1 MNAAWWGKEASAE
14 ERRGGPA
21 AGSPPDSN
29 PVLLHAT
36 RDDIFQELTARIS
49 GFTWDWTNQRSGDA
63 GVALAHL
70 FGEEMEPV
78 LQCANQLP
86 EKAYVEFLQDAG
98 VQPMP
103 ATPAK
108 ADLQFTVSRGS
119 TQPVLVSQG
128 FQVSAP
134 AAGGGDPVIFE
145 TSNDLSAV
153 PGVIQELYAFEKG
166 FFRSIDATKDDIPF
180 SPFGNKPHPGVAFY
194 VGIAAEPA
202 ADLGARLSLGFALV
216 APMGAPPPVST
227 GGVAPLPFPLGPL
240 LRWEILDGSSFKELQ
255 VLQDRTKALLQ
266 SGIVTL
272 SLPDSWAPGILPG
285 SSDTIAL
292 RWLRLQIA
300 YGTYPA
306 PPALLSVKL
315 NMVAAEAVRT
325 IHDEILTPVTGGG
338 GSVMSLSQTPVL
350 PGTLILEV
358 DDTADLTTPA
368 LSPGG
373 AGSVLHRWKE
383 VDDLSIF
390 SANDEVFVLDPATG
404 QVRFGDNIHGKGV
417 PPGFRNVRALSY
429 QVGGGA
435 GGAVAAKKITGL
447 VKSVPLLTEVT
458 NPSPATG
465 GMDAETQDQA
475 KRRGP
480 NEIRAHGRA
489 VALADYEVLALH
501 APGAQVARAAAV
513 SAFHPVFPGKPIP
526 GVVCVF
532 VIPVWHNP
540 GPPLADQGT
549 LLAVSSYLSDALAPT
564 GAEIVAAAPLFHR
577 VRVVLGVVIDPAY
590 SRGDAVRDVLK
601 LIQGYLDPVTGGDG
615 GQGWPF
621 GGTLSYIAFV
631 RKILMEVTSVT
642 AVPWLQFVVD
652 GVRGPTC
659 ADFPI
664 SPNSLVWGTGH
675 EIIALGPGEEP

>member
-14 ERRGGPA
+14 ERLGGAA
-21 AGSPPDSN
+21 AGAPPGSN
-29 PVLLHAT
+29 PVLLPAT
-36 RDDIFQELTARIS
+36 RDAVFQELATRIG
-49 GFTWDWTNQRSGDA
+49 GFTWEWTNQRPGDA

-78 LQCANQLP
+78 LQCADQLP

-108 ADLQFTVSRGS
+108 ASLQFTVSDGS
-119 TQPVLVSQG
+119 TQPVLVPQG

-145 TSNDLSAV
+145 TSGDLSAV
-153 PGVIQELYAFEKG
+153 PGKIQELYAFEKG
-166 FFRSIDATKDDIPF
+166 FFRSIDATKDDVPF
-180 SPFGNKPHPGVAFY
+180 LPFGNKPRPGLAFYAGVA
-194 VGIAAEPA
+194 ADPS
-202 ADLGARLSLGFALV
+202 ADLGARLSLGFVLQ
-216 APMGAPPPVST
+216 APAGAPPPVST
-227 GGVAPLPFPLGPL
+227 GGAAPLPTPLGPL
-240 LRWEILDGSSFKELQ
+240 LKWEILDGTSFKEVQ
-255 VLQDRTKALLQ
+255 VLQDDTKALLQ

-285 SSDTIAL
+285 SSDTAPL
-292 RWLRLQIA
+292 RWLRLQIS
-300 YGTYPA
+300 YGTFLA
-306 PPALLSVKL
+306 PPVLLSVKL
-315 NMVAAEAVRT
+315 NMVPAEAVRT
-325 IHDEILTPVTGGG
+325 IHDEILTPLTGWGG
-338 GSVMSLSQTPVL
+338 AVMSLSQTPVL

-358 DDTADLTTPA
+358 DDTADLTSPT

-373 AGSVLHRWKE
+373 GSAPHRWKE

-404 QVRFGDNIHGKGV
+404 QVRFGDNVHGKGV

-435 GGAVAAKKITGL
+435 GGAVGAKKITGL
-447 VKSVPLLTEVT
+447 VKSVPLLTEAT
-458 NPSPATG
+458 NPLPATG

-480 NEIRAHGRA
+480 KEIRARGRA

-513 SAFHPVFPGKPIP
+513 SAFHPAFPGKPIP

-532 VIPVWHNP
+532 VIPVWHHA
-540 GPPLADQGT
+540 GPPIADQGT
-549 LLAVSSYLSDALAPT
+549 LLAVSTYLSEALAPT
-564 GAEIVAAAPLFHR
+564 GVEIVAAAPRFHS

-590 SRGDAVRDVLK
+590 GRGDAVRDVLQ
-601 LIQGYLDPVTGGDG
+601 LIQGYLDPVTGGDD

-621 GGTLSYIAFV
+621 GGTLSYVAFV
-631 RKILMEVTSVT
+631 RKILMEVKSVT

-664 SPNSLVWGTGH
+664 SPNSLVWGTSH